1 MRRAVLLALLVF
13 AGCASTARP
22 VHAPIGVQDVVGVW
36 HGWLI
41 TPRDYL
47 AATLAIHGDGSFEL
61 NALRTHVTG
70 MIIGAG
76 GALRFEASS
85 GRGAAGWHGT
95 ITLVERGDVRLLK
108 TARDDRLFPGR
119 FTPDPG
125 A

>member
-1 MRRAVLLALLVF
+1 MRRAVLLGMLVF
-13 AGCASTARP
+13 AGCAPTSRP
-22 VHAPIGVQDVVGVW
+22 AHAPIGVQDVVGVW
-36 HGWLI
+36 QGWLI

-61 NALRTHVTG
+61 SAPRTYVAGT
-70 MIIGAG
+70 IIGAG

-95 ITLVERGDVRLLK
+95 ITLDERGDVRLLR